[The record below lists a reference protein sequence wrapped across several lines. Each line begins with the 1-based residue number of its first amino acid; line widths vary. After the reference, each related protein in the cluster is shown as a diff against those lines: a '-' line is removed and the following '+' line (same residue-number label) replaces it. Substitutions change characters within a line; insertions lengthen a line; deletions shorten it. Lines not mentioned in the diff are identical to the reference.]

1 LYLFLGFIFA
11 LLTIKYKSILPSIF
25 AHTLVLI
32 FFYLNDWLQLP
43 L

>member
-1 LYLFLGFIFA
+1 
-11 LLTIKYKSILPSIF
+11 LLTIKYKSIFPSIF

>member
-1 LYLFLGFIFA
+1 
-11 LLTIKYKSILPSIF
+11 LPSIF